1 MNHPYELLA
10 DLLDGT
16 LDEGDLAGVQAHL
29 EACASCRQDVADA
42 TVGERA
48 ARSLPVEDP
57 PADLHRRVVR
67 AGGGDTSGRGTSG
80 RGTSGRGTPGWYRWA
95 GVTAAAA
102 AVIAIAIALPN
113 VGGGPEEREA
123 GLAGDSTGSA
133 ESAPRSDEVVVSQE
147 DLNYDAAG
155 LEALARTAR
164 DTPGPMATN
173 AAGAESAREATDA
186 VRCVTEAFGHQ
197 QSGRL
202 TQLIRARFEGEEAYI
217 AVYLEG
223 PGAGEP
229 PDTVS
234 VFAAS
239 SKDCTVLSFA
249 SARI

>member
-29 EACASCRQDVADA
+29 DACASCRRDVDDA
-42 TVGERA
+42 TKGERA

-57 PADLHRRVVR
+57 PTDLHQRVVR
-67 AGGGDTSGRGTSG
+67 AGGGRGIPGRGTPG
-80 RGTSGRGTPGWYRWA
+80 QGTPGWYRWA
-95 GVTAAAA
+95 GVAAAAA
-102 AVIAIAIALPN
+102 AVVAIAIALPN
-113 VGGGPEEREA
+113 VGEGSNEGSAP
-123 GLAGDSTGSA
+123 LAGDSAGLA
-133 ESAPRSDEVVVSQE
+133 EDASVAGELGIRQE
-147 DLNYDAAG
+147 DRDYDAAG
-155 LEALARTAR
+155 LEALARSAGN
-164 DTPGPMATN
+164 TPDPMAASG
-173 AAGAESAREATDA
+173 AAAEAARATDA
-186 VRCVTEAFGHQ
+186 VRCVTQAFDGQ

-234 VFAAS
+234 VWAAS

>member
-29 EACASCRQDVADA
+29 DACASCRQDVADA
-42 TVGERA
+42 TRGERA

-57 PADLHRRVVR
+57 PTDLHRRVVR
-67 AGGGDTSGRGTSG
+67 AGGGH
-80 RGTSGRGTPGWYRWA
+80 GTPAWYRWA
-95 GVTAAAA
+95 GVAAAAA
-102 AVIAIAIALPN
+102 AVVAIAIALPN
-113 VGGGPEEREA
+113 VGGGSKDA
-123 GLAGDSTGSA
+123 GGVAADSASSA
-133 ESAPRSDEVVVSQE
+133 EISAPTGDVVVSQE
-147 DLNYDAAG
+147 DTDYDAQA
-155 LEALARTAR
+155 LEDLARTAGTVR
-164 DTPGPMATN
+164 GGTAPAPN
-173 AAGAESAREATDA
+173 AAETTSLDATAA
-186 VRCVTEAFGHQ
+186 VDCVTQAFEAQ

-229 PDTVS
+229 ADTIS
-234 VFAAS
+234 VWAAS

>member
-57 PADLHRRVVR
+57 PADLYRRVVR
-67 AGGGDTSGRGTSG
+67 AGGGGDTPRRGTPGRGS
-80 RGTSGRGTPGWYRWA
+80 PGWYRWA
-95 GVTAAAA
+95 GVAAAA
-102 AVIAIAIALPN
+102 AAAIAIGIALPN
-113 VGGGPEEREA
+113 VGGGPGESEA
-123 GLAGDSTGSA
+123 GLAGDRAGSA
-133 ESAPRSDEVVVSQE
+133 ESAPRPDEVVVSQE

-155 LEALARTAR
+155 LEALARSAR

-173 AAGAESAREATDA
+173 AAGAESARDATDA

-202 TQLIRARFEGEEAYI
+202 SQLIRARFEGEEAYI